1 MSYQSQYH
9 LHALFILHAN
19 YSNEDGQN
27 CSVTSELSRDSQN
40 IEVQDV

>member
-9 LHALFILHAN
+9 LHAILHAN

-27 CSVTSELSRDSQN
+27 CSVTSELSSDSQN